1 MDFQLTEDHK
11 TLREA
16 VRAFAQREIAPLI
29 RKHDQEQT
37 PIPDLL
43 PKMAQ
48 EGLLGICIP
57 KKYGGQDMDY
67 ISLGIVCEE
76 LERVDTAP
84 RVVMSVHVG
93 LNSMSLLQWGTEA
106 QKQKYLVPQA
116 KGEKYACFGL
126 TEPDAGSDVP
136 SLKATAKKV
145 QGGYV
150 VNGEK
155 TWISL
160 ANTAHHFLMFAVT
173 DRAAGRNGMTAFIV
187 ERSFKGLTTTSIKG
201 KLGVRAGD
209 TGSFACSD
217 MFVPDENRLGE
228 EGEGLKIAY
237 ASLDNGRYTVAAGAV
252 GIIEACLEASV
263 KYGRERKTFGKP
275 LVDHQLIQAKIAR
288 MAADAE
294 ISRLLCHKAGWLKNQ
309 GKRNTCETSLAK
321 WYATEAGFSAANEA
335 IQVHGAYGYSNEF
348 PVERF
353 FRNAR
358 GGMIYEGTSE
368 IQALMQ
374 AAYVLGLKQ
383 DKPLRKMLPSHPF
396 S

>member
-1 MDFQLTEDHK
+1 VDFELTEEHR
-11 TLREA
+11 TLRKA
-16 VRAFAQREIAPLI
+16 VRNFAAREIAPYI
-29 RKHDQEQT
+29 RKHDQEHV

-43 PKMAQ
+43 PKMAR

-57 KKYGGQDMDY
+57 KQYGGQDMDY

-84 RVVMSVHVG
+84 RVVMSVHTA
-93 LNSMSLLQWGTEA
+93 LNSLSLLQWGTEP

-116 KGEKYACFGL
+116 RGERYACFGL

-136 SLKATAKKV
+136 SLRATAKKV
-145 QGGYV
+145 EGGYV
-150 VNGEK
+150 LNGEK

-160 ANTAHHFLMFAVT
+160 ANTAHHFLVFAMT
-173 DRAAGRNGMTAFIV
+173 NPQAGRHGMTAFIV
-187 ERSFKGLTTTSIKG
+187 ERSFKGLTTTAIKG

-209 TGSFACSD
+209 TGSLVMTD
-217 MFVPDENRLGE
+217 LFVPDENRLGE

-237 ASLDNGRYTVAAGAV
+237 GSLDNGRYTVAAGAV
-252 GIIEACLEASV
+252 GIIEACLEASIQ
-263 KYGRERKTFGKP
+263 YGRQRKTFGQR

-288 MAADAE
+288 MAADAD
-294 ISRLLCHKAGWLKNQ
+294 IGRLLYLRAGWLKNQ
-309 GKRNTCETSLAK
+309 GRRNTRETSLAK
-321 WYATEAGFSAANEA
+321 WFNTEAAFHAAHEA
-335 IQVHGAYGYSNEF
+335 IQVHGAYGYSDEF
-348 PVERF
+348 PVERY

-368 IQALMQ
+368 IQALLQ
-374 AAYVLGLKQ
+374 AAYALGVKR
-383 DKPLRKMLPSHPF
+383 DKPLRKMLPSYPF

>member
-1 MDFQLTEDHK
+1 MDFQLSEDHL
-11 TLREA
+11 TLKKA
-16 VRAFAQREIAPLI
+16 VRAFAEREIAPI
-29 RKHDQEQT
+29 VRKHDQDQT
-37 PIPDLL
+37 PMPDLL

-84 RVVMSVHVG
+84 RVVMSVHTG
-93 LNSMSLLQWGTEA
+93 LNSMSILQWGTEA

-136 SLKATAKKV
+136 GLKATAKKV
-145 QGGYV
+145 DGGYV
-150 VNGEK
+150 LNGEK

-160 ANTAHHFLMFAVT
+160 ANTAHHFLVFAMT
-173 DRAAGRNGMTAFIV
+173 DASKGRNGMTAFIV
-187 ERSFKGLTTTSIKG
+187 ERGFKGLTTTPIKG

-209 TGSFACSD
+209 TGSFAFSE

-237 ASLDNGRYTVAAGAV
+237 GSLDNGRYTVASGAV

-263 KYGRERKTFGKP
+263 KYGRQRKTFGKP
-275 LVDHQLIQAKIAR
+275 LVEHQLIQTKIAR

-294 ISRLLCHKAGWLKNQ
+294 ISRVLYCKAGWLKNT
-309 GKRNTCETSLAK
+309 GKRNTKETSLAK
-321 WYATEAGFSAANEA
+321 WYSTEAAFSAANEA

-353 FRNAR
+353 FRNSR

-368 IQALMQ
+368 IQSLMQ

-383 DKPLRKMLPSHPF
+383 DKPLRKMLPTYPF